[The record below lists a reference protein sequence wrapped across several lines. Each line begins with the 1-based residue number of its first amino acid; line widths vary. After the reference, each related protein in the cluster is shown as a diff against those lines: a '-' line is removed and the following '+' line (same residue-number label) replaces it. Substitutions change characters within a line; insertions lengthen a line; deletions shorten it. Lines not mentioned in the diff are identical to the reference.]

1 MDSRIIKY
9 YAGELNKEERK
20 SLLQEAFSNE
30 ELKKEMINCQNLQ
43 LLMKLH
49 PQEKNELLGKVSFK
63 QFMQSR
69 QAERHKKTASLFL
82 RYTAI
87 VIICI
92 AFAGWITY
100 ATVNNNMPQPIA
112 QVLSVPAGQRV
123 HITLPD
129 GSKVWVNAGSTLSYP
144 SVFGKERRVK
154 ITGEAFFEVA
164 KGKRP
169 FIVSTGKVDV
179 KALGTQFNVFNYPT
193 EKLAVALLEGSVR
206 IYHPNKEP
214 QGALLRPGQQLTE
227 TDDGHYLVSS
237 ITKDPIIWKDGI
249 YAFDKQKL
257 KDILKKLEL
266 YYDVKIIVKN
276 ASILEYEYTGKF
288 RQRDGIMEV
297 LRIIQKIRPF
307 RIEQKES
314 SNEIILYR

>member
-1 MDSRIIKY
+1 
-9 YAGELNKEERK
+9 
-20 SLLQEAFSNE
+20 
-30 ELKKEMINCQNLQ
+30 
-43 LLMKLH
+43 
-49 PQEKNELLGKVSFK
+49 
-63 QFMQSR
+63 MQSR

-82 RYTAI
+82 RYAAI

-169 FIVSTGKVDV
+169 FVVSTGKVDV
-179 KALGTQFNVFNYPT
+179 KSTRHPIQRIQLSYREIGCRFIGRLGSN
-193 EKLAVALLEGSVR
+193 LSS
-206 IYHPNKEP
+206 
-214 QGALLRPGQQLTE
+214 QQRAARGTV
-227 TDDGHYLVSS
+227 TSGTTV
-237 ITKDPIIWKDGI
+237 
-249 YAFDKQKL
+249 
-257 KDILKKLEL
+257 
-266 YYDVKIIVKN
+266 N
-276 ASILEYEYTGKF
+276 
-288 RQRDGIMEV
+288 R
-297 LRIIQKIRPF
+297 
-307 RIEQKES
+307 
-314 SNEIILYR
+314 N

>member
-82 RYTAI
+82 RYAAI

-154 ITGEAFFEVA
+154 ITGEAFFEV
-164 KGKRP
+164 KGSDHLL
-169 FIVSTGKVDV
+169 F
-179 KALGTQFNVFNYPT
+179 LQ
-193 EKLAVALLEGSVR
+193 EKL
-206 IYHPNKEP
+206 
-214 QGALLRPGQQLTE
+214 
-227 TDDGHYLVSS
+227 
-237 ITKDPIIWKDGI
+237 
-249 YAFDKQKL
+249 
-257 KDILKKLEL
+257 
-266 YYDVKIIVKN
+266 
-276 ASILEYEYTGKF
+276 
-288 RQRDGIMEV
+288 M
-297 LRIIQKIRPF
+297 
-307 RIEQKES
+307 
-314 SNEIILYR
+314 